1 MIRWNLFDTLMADKT
16 KIQARKQ
23 WRADGYNVE
32 NGEFLVQIGGG
43 RKVKRDLF
51 GFADLVAIPKTV
63 AAGGS
68 GWKQLWP
75 DEIDDELA
83 RTVWPT
89 IYIQVTSWGHVS
101 TRVRKILNEMTGK
114 GQWAVP
120 IRELADGLRAG
131 GALILVEGWKKQ
143 GRGLWVRKQH
153 WFTEEELKP

>member
-1 MIRWNLFDTLMADKT
+1 MADKT

-51 GFADLVAIPKTV
+51 GFVDLIAVPRSLANEGNSEV
-63 AAGGS
+63 
-68 GWKQLWP
+68 LWP
-75 DEIDDELA
+75 EEIEQSRL
-83 RTVWPT
+83 TGWPT

-101 TRVRKILNEMTGK
+101 TRVRKILTEMTGK

-120 IRELADGLRAG
+120 MRELADGLRAG